1 MCSSVALSIFTL
13 LYNRHHCLPA
23 EPCHLPHPLII
34 SPHSLLC
41 PWNVLVYF
49 LSLWIWLFSV
59 SVCFFYVEIFP
70 WRREEHSGTHGDA
83 REDSPRIAEVPSLT
97 LCSCIPS
104 AHCWHGRWTHDISSS
119 RTVLWMCA
127 RGVLAERI
135 DEFMKTVGHALP
147 PKDPDIFVPLTKLRF
162 LHLWSHR
169 KLTSSD
175 NRPRE
180 DSWLKSLFVRKV
192 DPRKD
197 AHSNLLA
204 KKETSSLYKLQ
215 FHNVKPEC
223 LEAYNKICQEVLPR
237 IHEDKHYPCTLV
249 GTWNTWYGE
258 QDQAVHLW
266 RYEGGYPAL
275 TEVMSKLKENQ
286 EFSEFRKARSNMLL
300 SRKNQLLLEF
310 SFWNEPIPR
319 SGPNIYELR
328 SYQLRPGTMIE
339 WGNYWARAI
348 RFRQD
353 GNEAVG
359 GFFSQIGQLYM
370 VHHLWAYK
378 DLQTR
383 EDIRNA
389 AWHKHG
395 WEELVYYTV
404 PLIQEMESR
413 IMIPQKTSPLQWS
426 DGMEMCLQKF
436 MWQVLVIN
444 QLELCYKWER
454 NTEV

>member
-1 MCSSVALSIFTL
+1 MTLNPFFAVFLGQTPTRLSPTPTRGPALRRSAHAHRRVVRPSRPAAALQLPDPQTSPPPPAQEGGGRSKMAARVL
-13 LYNRHHCLPA
+13 LRRSLAGASAVPCLP
-23 EPCHLPHPLII
+23 P
-34 SPHSLLC
+34 
-41 PWNVLVYF
+41 
-49 LSLWIWLFSV
+49 
-59 SVCFFYVEIFP
+59 
-70 WRREEHSGTHGDA
+70 SGGLA
-83 REDSPRIAEVPSLT
+83 LRGLAS
-97 LCSCIPS
+97 S
-104 AHCWHGRWTHDISSS
+104 AS
-119 RTVLWMCA
+119 RP
-127 RGVLAERI
+127 G
-135 DEFMKTVGHALP
+135 
-147 PKDPDIFVPLTKLRF
+147 
-162 LHLWSHR
+162 
-169 KLTSSD
+169 
-175 NRPRE
+175 E

-204 KKETSSLYKLQ
+204 KRETSSLYKLQ
-215 FHNVKPEC
+215 FHNVKPEY
-223 LEAYNKICQEVLPR
+223 LDAYNKLCQEVLPK
-237 IHEDKHYPCTLV
+237 IHEEKHYPCALV

-275 TEVMSKLKENQ
+275 NEVMSKLRQNKE
-286 EFSEFRKARSNMLL
+286 FTEFRKERGNMLL

-310 SFWNEPIPR
+310 SFWNEPVPR
-319 SGPNIYELR
+319 EGPNIYELR

-353 GNEAVG
+353 NNEAVG

-389 AWHKHG
+389 AWHKPG
-395 WEELVYYTV
+395 WDELVYYTV

-413 IMIPQKTSPLQWS
+413 IMIPLKISPLQ
-426 DGMEMCLQKF
+426 
-436 MWQVLVIN
+436 
-444 QLELCYKWER
+444 
-454 NTEV
+454 

>member
-1 MCSSVALSIFTL
+1 MAA
-13 LYNRHHCLPA
+13 R
-23 EPCHLPHPLII
+23 
-34 SPHSLLC
+34 
-41 PWNVLVYF
+41 VL
-49 LSLWIWLFSV
+49 
-59 SVCFFYVEIFP
+59 
-70 WRREEHSGTHGDA
+70 H
-83 REDSPRIAEVPSLT
+83 
-97 LCSCIPS
+97 
-104 AHCWHGRWTHDISSS
+104 
-119 RTVLWMCA
+119 A
-127 RGVLAERI
+127 RGAASAGGLLRRA
-135 DEFMKTVGHALP
+135 APCSLQP
-147 PKDPDIFVPLTKLRF
+147 PLRRLTF
-162 LHLWSHR
+162 SN
-169 KLTSSD
+169 

-223 LEAYNKICQEVLPR
+223 LEAYNKICQEVLPK

-275 TEVMSKLKENQ
+275 TEVMSKLRENR
-286 EFSEFRKARSNMLL
+286 EFVEFRKARSNMLL

-310 SFWNEPIPR
+310 SFWNEPVPR

-353 GNEAVG
+353 GSEAVG

-413 IMIPQKTSPLQWS
+413 IMIPLKTSPLQ
-426 DGMEMCLQKF
+426 
-436 MWQVLVIN
+436 
-444 QLELCYKWER
+444 
-454 NTEV
+454 

>member
-1 MCSSVALSIFTL
+1 MYLLTCRGLASSAS
-13 LYNRHHCLPA
+13 
-23 EPCHLPHPLII
+23 
-34 SPHSLLC
+34 
-41 PWNVLVYF
+41 
-49 LSLWIWLFSV
+49 
-59 SVCFFYVEIFP
+59 
-70 WRREEHSGTHGDA
+70 
-83 REDSPRIAEVPSLT
+83 
-97 LCSCIPS
+97 
-104 AHCWHGRWTHDISSS
+104 
-119 RTVLWMCA
+119 
-127 RGVLAERI
+127 
-135 DEFMKTVGHALP
+135 
-147 PKDPDIFVPLTKLRF
+147 
-162 LHLWSHR
+162 
-169 KLTSSD
+169 
-175 NRPRE
+175 RPRE

-204 KKETSSLYKLQ
+204 KRETSSLYKLQ
-215 FHNVKPEC
+215 IHNVKPEY
-223 LEAYNKICQEVLPR
+223 LDAYNKLCQEVLPK
-237 IHEDKHYPCTLV
+237 IHEEKHYPCALV

-275 TEVMSKLKENQ
+275 NEVMNKLRQNKE
-286 EFSEFRKARSNMLL
+286 FTEFRKERGNMLL

-310 SFWNEPIPR
+310 SFWNEPVPR
-319 SGPNIYELR
+319 AGPNIYELR

-353 GNEAVG
+353 NNEAVG

-389 AWHKHG
+389 AWHKPG
-395 WEELVYYTV
+395 WDELVYYTV

-413 IMIPQKTSPLQWS
+413 IMIPLKISPLQ
-426 DGMEMCLQKF
+426 
-436 MWQVLVIN
+436 
-444 QLELCYKWER
+444 
-454 NTEV
+454 

>member
-1 MCSSVALSIFTL
+1 M
-13 LYNRHHCLPA
+13 
-23 EPCHLPHPLII
+23 
-34 SPHSLLC
+34 
-41 PWNVLVYF
+41 
-49 LSLWIWLFSV
+49 V
-59 SVCFFYVEIFP
+59 ST
-70 WRREEHSGTHGDA
+70 RR
-83 REDSPRIAEVPSLT
+83 
-97 LCSCIPS
+97 
-104 AHCWHGRWTHDISSS
+104 
-119 RTVLWMCA
+119 
-127 RGVLAERI
+127 
-135 DEFMKTVGHALP
+135 F
-147 PKDPDIFVPLTKLRF
+147 
-162 LHLWSHR
+162 
-169 KLTSSD
+169 TSS
-175 NRPRE
+175 NSRPRE

-223 LEAYNKICQEVLPR
+223 LEAYNKICQEVLPK

-275 TEVMSKLKENQ
+275 TEVMNKLRENQ
-286 EFSEFRKARSNMLL
+286 AFVEFRKARSNMLL

-310 SFWNEPIPR
+310 SFWNEPVPR

-370 VHHLWAYK
+370 VHHLWGSRAPSPTPSAPEPR
-378 DLQTR
+378 DVMGRAAVCCDSPAEVRPGTHSTQLTR
-383 EDIRNA
+383 IFRPG
-389 AWHKHG
+389 KTYGMQHG
-395 WEELVYYTV
+395 INTAGKNWCITQSHLFRKWN
-404 PLIQEMESR
+404 QES
-413 IMIPQKTSPLQWS
+413 
-426 DGMEMCLQKF
+426 
-436 MWQVLVIN
+436 
-444 QLELCYKWER
+444 
-454 NTEV
+454 

>member
-1 MCSSVALSIFTL
+1 MAARVLRAGRAASAGGL
-13 LYNRHHCLPA
+13 LQRA
-23 EPCHLPHPLII
+23 APC
-34 SPHSLLC
+34 SLL
-41 PWNVLVYF
+41 PRL
-49 LSLWIWLFSV
+49 
-59 SVCFFYVEIFP
+59 
-70 WRREEHSGTHGDA
+70 RR
-83 REDSPRIAEVPSLT
+83 
-97 LCSCIPS
+97 
-104 AHCWHGRWTHDISSS
+104 
-119 RTVLWMCA
+119 
-127 RGVLAERI
+127 
-135 DEFMKTVGHALP
+135 
-147 PKDPDIFVPLTKLRF
+147 
-162 LHLWSHR
+162 
-169 KLTSSD
+169 LTSSN

-223 LEAYNKICQEVLPR
+223 LEAYNKICQEVLPK

-275 TEVMSKLKENQ
+275 TEVMSKLRENQ
-286 EFSEFRKARSNMLL
+286 EFVEFRKARSNMLL
-300 SRKNQLLLEF
+300 SRRNQLLLEF
-310 SFWNEPIPR
+310 SFWNEPVPR

-370 VHHLWAYK
+370 VHHLWGIFRAGKTYGT
-378 DLQTR
+378 Q
-383 EDIRNA
+383 
-389 AWHKHG
+389 HG
-395 WEELVYYTV
+395 INMAGRSWCITQSHLFRKWN
-404 PLIQEMESR
+404 PES
-413 IMIPQKTSPLQWS
+413 
-426 DGMEMCLQKF
+426 
-436 MWQVLVIN
+436 
-444 QLELCYKWER
+444 
-454 NTEV
+454 

>member
-1 MCSSVALSIFTL
+1 MGVPSFG
-13 LYNRHHCLPA
+13 
-23 EPCHLPHPLII
+23 EHLP
-34 SPHSLLC
+34 SLRLC
-41 PWNVLVYF
+41 PHCARRCPDTRRRRRLTR
-49 LSLWIWLFSV
+49 LPQASGGS
-59 SVCFFYVEIFP
+59 SP
-70 WRREEHSGTHGDA
+70 WRRRRSLRRPRGRA
-83 REDSPRIAEVPSLT
+83 RERGGRGGGGGGSRARWRRECCARARRPGPGACCGPRPAG
-97 LCSCIPS
+97 S
-104 AHCWHGRWTHDISSS
+104 AHCI
-119 RTVLWMCA
+119 LWNQAGFSATC
-127 RGVLAERI
+127 GTSQCQHVCSER
-135 DEFMKTVGHALP
+135 
-147 PKDPDIFVPLTKLRF
+147 LRV
-162 LHLWSHR
+162 R
-169 KLTSSD
+169 KLTSSN

-223 LEAYNKICQEVLPR
+223 LEAYNKICQEVLPK
-237 IHEDKHYPCTLV
+237 IHEDAHYPCTLV

-275 TEVMSKLKENQ
+275 TEVMNKLRENQ
-286 EFSEFRKARSNMLL
+286 EFVSFRKARSNMLL

-319 SGPNIYELR
+319 PGPNIYELR

-353 GNEAVG
+353 SNEAVG
-359 GFFSQIGQLYM
+359 GFFSQIGELYM

-413 IMIPQKTSPLQWS
+413 IMIPLKTSPLQ
-426 DGMEMCLQKF
+426 
-436 MWQVLVIN
+436 
-444 QLELCYKWER
+444 
-454 NTEV
+454 

>member
-1 MCSSVALSIFTL
+1 MSAQDVVLAASSDSPSLADRL
-13 LYNRHHCLPA
+13 R
-23 EPCHLPHPLII
+23 
-34 SPHSLLC
+34 PHSKGHAH
-41 PWNVLVYF
+41 
-49 LSLWIWLFSV
+49 SLPRHAPPLSV
-59 SVCFFYVEIFP
+59 SAPNPAGGGVAAS
-70 WRREEHSGTHGDA
+70 RRRRAEVGGGAEAPEQDGGARRRGRDRGSLAGRSPRRPAVKVTAPPRGDA
-83 REDSPRIAEVPSLT
+83 PGPPAVGLVPAPL
-97 LCSCIPS
+97 
-104 AHCWHGRWTHDISSS
+104 
-119 RTVLWMCA
+119 
-127 RGVLAERI
+127 GVL
-135 DEFMKTVGHALP
+135 
-147 PKDPDIFVPLTKLRF
+147 
-162 LHLWSHR
+162 S
-169 KLTSSD
+169 LTSSSS
-175 NRPRE
+175 RPRE

-223 LEAYNKICQEVLPR
+223 LEEYNKICQEVLPK

-275 TEVMSKLKENQ
+275 MEVMSKLRGNQ
-286 EFSEFRKARSNMLL
+286 EFAHFRKARSNMLL

-310 SFWNEPIPR
+310 SFWNEPVPR

-353 GNEAVG
+353 NNEAVG

-378 DLQTR
+378 DLQSR
-383 EDIRNA
+383 EDTRNA

-413 IMIPQKTSPLQWS
+413 I
-426 DGMEMCLQKF
+426 
-436 MWQVLVIN
+436 
-444 QLELCYKWER
+444 
-454 NTEV
+454 

>member
-1 MCSSVALSIFTL
+1 MSIVRSSVHAKWVVGKVIGTAMQKTAKVRATRLVLDPYLLKTL
-13 LYNRHHCLPA
+13 QVHHVLDAANADGTSCNDQDRASKELTSDMGEVEWA
-23 EPCHLPHPLII
+23 HGEGLVGFGDGYEPFRDL
-34 SPHSLLC
+34 
-41 PWNVLVYF
+41 
-49 LSLWIWLFSV
+49 
-59 SVCFFYVEIFP
+59 
-70 WRREEHSGTHGDA
+70 A
-83 REDSPRIAEVPSLT
+83 
-97 LCSCIPS
+97 
-104 AHCWHGRWTHDISSS
+104 SSS
-119 RTVLWMCA
+119 V
-127 RGVLAERI
+127 
-135 DEFMKTVGHALP
+135 
-147 PKDPDIFVPLTKLRF
+147 
-162 LHLWSHR
+162 
-169 KLTSSD
+169 
-175 NRPRE
+175 RPRE

-204 KKETSSLYKLQ
+204 KRETSSLYKLQ

-223 LEAYNKICQEVLPR
+223 LEAYNKICQEVLPK

-275 TEVMSKLKENQ
+275 TEVMNKLRENQ
-286 EFSEFRKARSNMLL
+286 EFVAFRKARSDMLL

-310 SFWNEPIPR
+310 SFWNEPVPR

-353 GNEAVG
+353 SNEAVG

-378 DLQTR
+378 DLQSR

-413 IMIPQKTSPLQWS
+413 IMIPLKTSPLQ
-426 DGMEMCLQKF
+426 
-436 MWQVLVIN
+436 
-444 QLELCYKWER
+444 
-454 NTEV
+454 

>member
-1 MCSSVALSIFTL
+1 MTAALAAGPGRPVRGQSCG
-13 LYNRHHCLPA
+13 NGPA
-23 EPCHLPHPLII
+23 ARAPGGRLRSCALDPRAAR
-34 SPHSLLC
+34 SPR
-41 PWNVLVYF
+41 
-49 LSLWIWLFSV
+49 LSFGAPGSARTPELSV
-59 SVCFFYVEIFP
+59 SALVP
-70 WRREEHSGTHGDA
+70 RRWT
-83 REDSPRIAEVPSLT
+83 PRCVAGL
-97 LCSCIPS
+97 PS
-104 AHCWHGRWTHDISSS
+104 AGSDLQGGAGVRRGRRRPEPAGPAHCI
-119 RTVLWMCA
+119 LWNQAGFSATC
-127 RGVLAERI
+127 GTSQCQHVCSER
-135 DEFMKTVGHALP
+135 
-147 PKDPDIFVPLTKLRF
+147 LRV
-162 LHLWSHR
+162 R
-169 KLTSSD
+169 KLTSSN

-223 LEAYNKICQEVLPR
+223 LEAYNKICQEVLPK
-237 IHEDKHYPCTLV
+237 IHEDAHYPCTLV

-275 TEVMSKLKENQ
+275 TEVMNKLRENQ
-286 EFSEFRKARSNMLL
+286 EFVSFRKARSNMLL

-319 SGPNIYELR
+319 PGPNIYELR

-353 GNEAVG
+353 SNEAVG
-359 GFFSQIGQLYM
+359 GFFSQIGELYM

-413 IMIPQKTSPLQWS
+413 IMIPLKTSPLQ
-426 DGMEMCLQKF
+426 
-436 MWQVLVIN
+436 
-444 QLELCYKWER
+444 
-454 NTEV
+454 

>member
-1 MCSSVALSIFTL
+1 MTSFGEPLSAQAQFLPLPLLRRHLPGGWGLCCSVSSPLSATLSWLQFSRLQLWLFYLTAGYFFPKPCHPDSRLSVVSSV
-13 LYNRHHCLPA
+13 
-23 EPCHLPHPLII
+23 
-34 SPHSLLC
+34 
-41 PWNVLVYF
+41 
-49 LSLWIWLFSV
+49 
-59 SVCFFYVEIFP
+59 
-70 WRREEHSGTHGDA
+70 SG
-83 REDSPRIAEVPSLT
+83 
-97 LCSCIPS
+97 
-104 AHCWHGRWTHDISSS
+104 SS
-119 RTVLWMCA
+119 RPSSHWSVRLPLGLRCPA
-127 RGVLAERI
+127 SSLEAYPPFHSHCGV
-135 DEFMKTVGHALP
+135 HALP
-147 PKDPDIFVPLTKLRF
+147 SVLPSRLVNPFIWTLDTPDPIIISHPALLDRDDLGAGIGQRQPCRNELEQRSPKTTRELER
-162 LHLWSHR
+162 
-169 KLTSSD
+169 LTSSD

-223 LEAYNKICQEVLPR
+223 LDAYNKICQEVLPKV
-237 IHEDKHYPCTLV
+237 HEDKHYPCTLV

-275 TEVMSKLKENQ
+275 TEVMNKLREDQ
-286 EFSEFRKARSNMLL
+286 EFVEFRKARSNMLL

-310 SFWNEPIPR
+310 SFWNEPVPR

-353 GNEAVG
+353 SNEAVG

-378 DLQTR
+378 DLQIR

-413 IMIPQKTSPLQWS
+413 IMIPLKTSPLQ
-426 DGMEMCLQKF
+426 
-436 MWQVLVIN
+436 
-444 QLELCYKWER
+444 
-454 NTEV
+454 

>member
-1 MCSSVALSIFTL
+1 MAARVLRARGAVSVGGL
-13 LYNRHHCLPA
+13 LQRVS
-23 EPCHLPHPLII
+23 PC
-34 SPHSLLC
+34 SLL
-41 PWNVLVYF
+41 PGL
-49 LSLWIWLFSV
+49 
-59 SVCFFYVEIFP
+59 
-70 WRREEHSGTHGDA
+70 
-83 REDSPRIAEVPSLT
+83 
-97 LCSCIPS
+97 
-104 AHCWHGRWTHDISSS
+104 
-119 RTVLWMCA
+119 
-127 RGVLAERI
+127 RG
-135 DEFMKTVGHALP
+135 
-147 PKDPDIFVPLTKLRF
+147 
-162 LHLWSHR
+162 
-169 KLTSSD
+169 LTSSSV
-175 NRPRE
+175 RPGE

-215 FHNVKPEC
+215 FHNVKPEY
-223 LEAYNKICQEVLPR
+223 LEAYNKICQEVLPK

-275 TEVMSKLKENQ
+275 TEVMNKLRESQ
-286 EFSEFRKARSNMLL
+286 
-300 SRKNQLLLEF
+300 
-310 SFWNEPIPR
+310 
-319 SGPNIYELR
+319 
-328 SYQLRPGTMIE
+328 PGTMIE

-383 EDIRNA
+383 EDIRNGV
-389 AWHKHG
+389 WHKHG

-413 IMIPQKTSPLQWS
+413 IMIPLKTSPLQ
-426 DGMEMCLQKF
+426 
-436 MWQVLVIN
+436 
-444 QLELCYKWER
+444 
-454 NTEV
+454 

>member
-1 MCSSVALSIFTL
+1 MAARVLSSGRVASAGSFLRRAGPCSLQPGLWKLASSI
-13 LYNRHHCLPA
+13 
-23 EPCHLPHPLII
+23 
-34 SPHSLLC
+34 
-41 PWNVLVYF
+41 
-49 LSLWIWLFSV
+49 
-59 SVCFFYVEIFP
+59 
-70 WRREEHSGTHGDA
+70 
-83 REDSPRIAEVPSLT
+83 
-97 LCSCIPS
+97 
-104 AHCWHGRWTHDISSS
+104 
-119 RTVLWMCA
+119 
-127 RGVLAERI
+127 
-135 DEFMKTVGHALP
+135 
-147 PKDPDIFVPLTKLRF
+147 
-162 LHLWSHR
+162 
-169 KLTSSD
+169 

-204 KKETSSLYKLQ
+204 KRETSSLYKLQ
-215 FHNVKPEC
+215 FKRC
-223 LEAYNKICQEVLPR
+223 CQRFTKIN
-237 IHEDKHYPCTLV
+237 ITLV
-249 GTWNTWYGE
+249 LWWGLGTRGM
-258 QDQAVHLW
+258 AS
-266 RYEGGYPAL
+266 RI
-275 TEVMSKLKENQ
+275 KL
-286 EFSEFRKARSNMLL
+286 EFAEFRKARSNMLL

-310 SFWNEPIPR
+310 SFWNEPVPR

-353 GNEAVG
+353 SNEAVG

-413 IMIPQKTSPLQWS
+413 IMIPQKTSPLQ
-426 DGMEMCLQKF
+426 
-436 MWQVLVIN
+436 
-444 QLELCYKWER
+444 
-454 NTEV
+454 

>member
-1 MCSSVALSIFTL
+1 MYLLICRGLVSSAS
-13 LYNRHHCLPA
+13 
-23 EPCHLPHPLII
+23 
-34 SPHSLLC
+34 
-41 PWNVLVYF
+41 
-49 LSLWIWLFSV
+49 
-59 SVCFFYVEIFP
+59 
-70 WRREEHSGTHGDA
+70 
-83 REDSPRIAEVPSLT
+83 
-97 LCSCIPS
+97 
-104 AHCWHGRWTHDISSS
+104 
-119 RTVLWMCA
+119 
-127 RGVLAERI
+127 
-135 DEFMKTVGHALP
+135 
-147 PKDPDIFVPLTKLRF
+147 
-162 LHLWSHR
+162 
-169 KLTSSD
+169 
-175 NRPRE
+175 RPRE

-204 KKETSSLYKLQ
+204 KRETSSLYKLQ
-215 FHNVKPEC
+215 IHNVKPEC
-223 LEAYNKICQEVLPR
+223 LDAYNKLCQEVLPK
-237 IHEDKHYPCTLV
+237 IHEEKHYPCALV

-275 TEVMSKLKENQ
+275 NEVMNKLRQNKE
-286 EFSEFRKARSNMLL
+286 FTEFRKERGNMLL

-310 SFWNEPIPR
+310 SFWNEPVPR
-319 SGPNIYELR
+319 EGPNIYELR

-353 GNEAVG
+353 NNEAVG

-389 AWHKHG
+389 AWHKPG
-395 WEELVYYTV
+395 WDELVYYTV

-413 IMIPQKTSPLQWS
+413 IMIPLKISPLQ
-426 DGMEMCLQKF
+426 
-436 MWQVLVIN
+436 
-444 QLELCYKWER
+444 
-454 NTEV
+454 

>member
-1 MCSSVALSIFTL
+1 MAARVLRAGGAAWAGGL
-13 LYNRHHCLPA
+13 LRRA
-23 EPCHLPHPLII
+23 APC
-34 SPHSLLC
+34 SLLPGLRQVSPCC
-41 PWNVLVYF
+41 PGWSERGSNDPPVSAF
-49 LSLWIWLFSV
+49 QSAWITSV
-59 SVCFFYVEIFP
+59 SHQA
-70 WRREEHSGTHGDA
+70 WTSQGSHHSGQNTDA
-83 REDSPRIAEVPSLT
+83 QVDIGAEKIRQPPRAFMEGISKKASRT
-97 LCSCIPS
+97 
-104 AHCWHGRWTHDISSS
+104 WTGSSS
-119 RTVLWMCA
+119 R
-127 RGVLAERI
+127 
-135 DEFMKTVGHALP
+135 
-147 PKDPDIFVPLTKLRF
+147 
-162 LHLWSHR
+162 S
-169 KLTSSD
+169 
-175 NRPRE
+175 RE

-204 KKETSSLYKLQ
+204 KRETSSLYKLQ

-223 LEAYNKICQEVLPR
+223 LEAYNKICQEVLPK
-237 IHEDKHYPCTLV
+237 IHEDKDYPCTLV

-275 TEVMSKLKENQ
+275 TEVMNKLRENKD
-286 EFSEFRKARSNMLL
+286 FLEFRKARSDMLL

-310 SFWNEPIPR
+310 SFWNEPVPR

-370 VHHLWAYK
+370 VHHLWAYR

-413 IMIPQKTSPLQWS
+413 IMIPLKTSPLQ
-426 DGMEMCLQKF
+426 
-436 MWQVLVIN
+436 
-444 QLELCYKWER
+444 
-454 NTEV
+454 